1 MKKYLHLI
9 MMFAF
14 LLISTSLLSFS
25 SFHAKEVYGE
35 ESAVMTEAP
44 EGTLDNSSTEDSGFG
59 FLFAGILFI
68 VIAVVVVIA
77 ASVSASTAAVITME
91 EDAME

>member
-1 MKKYLHLI
+1 
-9 MMFAF
+9 
-14 LLISTSLLSFS
+14 
-25 SFHAKEVYGE
+25 
-35 ESAVMTEAP
+35 MTEAP